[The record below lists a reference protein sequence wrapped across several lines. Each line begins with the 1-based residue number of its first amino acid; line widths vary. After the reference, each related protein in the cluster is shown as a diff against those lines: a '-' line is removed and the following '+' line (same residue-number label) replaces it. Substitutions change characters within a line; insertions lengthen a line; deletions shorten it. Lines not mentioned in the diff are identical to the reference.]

1 MEGMEKALTKLGSFT
16 ISRKAKKEL
25 SAIGDDI
32 SVSARLAAI
41 SLFSLPF
48 LRNQLLAAIAL
59 DPLPLISTL
68 PWGGEVMNCCMG
80 VVMRCLV
87 LRVLDRA
94 DYSIQTSWGH
104 CSRILL
110 MCISFLGL
118 FEAGSDSFSCT
129 FTRSNNTFL
138 LESILCNNVLLER

>member
-1 MEGMEKALTKLGSFT
+1 MEKALTKLGSFT

-68 PWGGEVMNCCMG
+68 PWGGRGDE
-80 VVMRCLV
+80 
-87 LRVLDRA
+87 
-94 DYSIQTSWGH
+94 
-104 CSRILL
+104 LL
-110 MCISFLGL
+110 YGCGNARSSSP
-118 FEAGSDSFSCT
+118 GS
-129 FTRSNNTFL
+129 
-138 LESILCNNVLLER
+138 